1 MIRGRMRLSCPSC
14 EASYELP
21 ETMFLTGPR
30 MVRCVRCSHAWLG
43 GAPEPE
49 APAPAEAATPD
60 PDAAPPATTEA
71 GEPQGNG
78 RLASKLRR
86 RGASTSEP
94 PAPFPKLDMDLGPA
108 PPPKAGMAVVAG
120 WVLTVLFLLAA
131 GWGGVE
137 YRADIMA
144 AWPES
149 ARLYDALGIGPES

>member
-1 MIRGRMRLSCPSC
+1 MRLSCPSC
-14 EASYELP
+14 EASYEIP

-30 MVRCVRCSHAWLG
+30 MVRCVRCAHSWLA

-49 APAPAEAATPD
+49 PPAAAEAEAATPE
-60 PDAAPPATTEA
+60 PDAATQAATEA
-71 GEPQGNG
+71 GETTGNG

-86 RGASTSEP
+86 RGASVAEP

-108 PPPKAGMAVVAG
+108 PPPPAGMAVVAG

-131 GWGGVE
+131 GWGGLE